1 MTGLFDGVLNHGPLG
16 PLTDDTAWLQALL
29 DAEAALARALVVSGH
44 VTDRQAE
51 AIAAACQAERFDPAV
66 LGRAAEGG
74 GNPVI
79 PLVKQLTAHVRE
91 TDPEAARHVH
101 RGATSQ
107 DIMDTAAMLL
117 VRRAGRALHTQMC
130 ALTTDLH
137 ALADHHRTTPMPG
150 RTLLQQ
156 ALPTTFG
163 AVAASWAAGLT
174 GAAERLEE
182 VLTHH
187 LAAQLGGAV
196 GTLAS
201 LEPQTPPEP
210 HFSSAALVPQEP
222 PAAGGPSHPPG
233 TRDSPGSRALA
244 AAAAYA
250 EHLGLSEPLL
260 PWHTE
265 RGRIAE
271 IAASLGRVCGA
282 VGTTAQD
289 IVLLAQTEVGE
300 LTEEGGSGVG
310 GSSTM
315 PHKRNPVAAVSALAA
330 ARQAPGLVAT
340 LFAVQIQEHQRAAGA
355 WHAEWLPLTDLLRRT
370 GSAVSWLRVSVQ
382 RLRVHPDRMRA
393 NLDLTGG
400 LALSERLT
408 TDLAPE
414 LGRLEAHRRV
424 TDACREAVD
433 QGRDP
438 VEVLAEHLGG
448 LRTRERISALLDPA
462 AYLGAAPVFTDRVTG
477 RTGLADRNCTGTG
490 PADTATGPAD
500 TEEGTDE
507 R

>member
-29 DAEAALARALVVSGH
+29 DTEAALARALAD
-44 VTDRQAE
+44 TADPADPEAPTAEQAE
-51 AIAAACQAERFDPAV
+51 TIAAACAADGYDAAA
-66 LGRAAEGG
+66 LGGAAAGG

-79 PLVKQLTAHVRE
+79 PLVGQLTAQVHRA
-91 TDPEAARHVH
+91 DPGAAGHVH

-107 DIMDTAAMLL
+107 DVMDTAAMLL
-117 VRRAGRALHTQMC
+117 LSRAGRALHGEL
-130 ALTTDLH
+130 ALLTADLRT
-137 ALADHHRTTPMPG
+137 LADRHRSTPMPG

-163 AVAASWAAGLT
+163 AVAAGWASGL
-174 GAAERLEE
+174 AAATDRLDE
-182 VLTHH
+182 VLTHG

-201 LEPQTPPEP
+201 LGPRGPETAAAFAARLGLPEP
-210 HFSSAALVPQEP
+210 
-222 PAAGGPSHPPG
+222 
-233 TRDSPGSRALA
+233 D
-244 AAAAYA
+244 
-250 EHLGLSEPLL
+250 L

-265 RGRIAE
+265 RGRVAE
-271 IAASLGRVCGA
+271 AAAALGRVCGA
-282 VGTTAQD
+282 AGTVAQD

-300 LTEEGGSGVG
+300 VTEEGSEGTG

-330 ARQAPGLVAT
+330 ARQAPGLVAN
-340 LFAVQIQEHQRAAGA
+340 LFAAQIQEHQRAAGA

-370 GSAVSWLRVSVQ
+370 GSAVSWLRTSAE

-393 NLDLTGG
+393 NLDRTGG

-414 LGRLEAHRRV
+414 LGRTEAHRRV
-424 TDACREAVD
+424 AAACRAAVD
-433 QGRDP
+433 EGRDP
-438 VEVLAEHLGG
+438 VEVLAEHLRG
-448 LRTRERISALLDPA
+448 LRTREQVSALLDPT
-462 AYLGAAPVFTDRVTG
+462 AYLGAAAVFTDRVTG
-477 RTGLADRNCTGTG
+477 RTGRTDRT
-490 PADTATGPAD
+490 DS
-500 TEEGTDE
+500 EEGN